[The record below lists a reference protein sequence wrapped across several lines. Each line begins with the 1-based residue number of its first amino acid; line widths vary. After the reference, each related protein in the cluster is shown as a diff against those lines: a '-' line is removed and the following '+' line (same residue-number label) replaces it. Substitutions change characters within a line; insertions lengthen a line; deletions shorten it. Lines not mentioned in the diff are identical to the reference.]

1 MFVAAFDDRPVT
13 PEYIYSF
20 IRNTTAFCD
29 LNYFTPAQDIATN
42 DKFDLSKSKYKLIT
56 MDPGGLPKYHHAKQL
71 FDDLYV
77 NYSTNPD
84 FLGRA
89 WFHRWFALNAA
100 TITLSSNDYICLL
113 DTDFLIG
120 MSPSDVLSHCLL
132 SADNK
137 DLQFVAD
144 WNYVSTKGHDIP
156 IEILPYIDF
165 EYNYPKEIAPHITI
179 MTKSFLYDFCK
190 FILTAY
196 YSPGMKDHLV
206 GHFFDQIGSGRD
218 GGISD
223 MSALAT
229 YSMLNHYDHTFNI
242 KNLDTLAII
251 GNFYYFY
258 YSEIG
263 EAKDWKILFQSD
275 GQELQIAGKSKKLI
289 GVHFQGS
296 AKTFMSLAYDSS
308 DTDGVISR
316 AICDQHLE
324 TLAKRE
330 AKRAQMESI
339 AIANAAKPRIYRMA
353 NKLKR
358 EFGRSIRENK

>member
-29 LNYFTPAQDIATN
+29 LNYFSPAQDIATN

-56 MDPGGLPKYHHAKQL
+56 TDPGGLPKYHHAKQL

-156 IEILPYIDF
+156 NEILPYIDF
-165 EYNYPKEIAPHITI
+165 KYNYPKEIAPHITI

-196 YSPGMKDHLV
+196 YSPSMKDHLV

-251 GNFYYFY
+251 GNFYYFFTLKL
-258 YSEIG
+258 EKLKIG
-263 EAKDWKILFQSD
+263 RSFFNLTAKNYRL
-275 GQELQIAGKSKKLI
+275 LANRKSLLE
-289 GVHFQGS
+289 F
-296 AKTFMSLAYDSS
+296 TF
-308 DTDGVISR
+308 
-316 AICDQHLE
+316 
-324 TLAKRE
+324 RE
-330 AKRAQMESI
+330 ALRLLCLLPMILVAL
-339 AIANAAKPRIYRMA
+339 MA
-353 NKLKR
+353 LYPVPFVINTWKHWQNVKQNER
-358 EFGRSIRENK
+358 RWNQ

>member
-42 DKFDLSKSKYKLIT
+42 VKLDSSRSKYKLTTI
-56 MDPGGLPKYHHAKQL
+56 DPDSLPQYRHVKQL

-84 FLGRA
+84 FFERPC
-89 WFHRWFALNAA
+89 FHRWFALNAA
-100 TITLSSNDYICLL
+100 TTSLDNNDYICLL

-120 MSPSDVLSHCLL
+120 MHPSEVLSQCLL
-132 SADNK
+132 SAENK
-137 DLQFVAD
+137 ELQLIAD
-144 WNYVSTKGHDIP
+144 WQFPSTMDREIP
-156 IEILPYIDF
+156 IDLMPHIYSEII
-165 EYNYPKEIAPHITI
+165 YPKAIPPHIII
-179 MTKSFLYDFCK
+179 MTKTFLYDFCK
-190 FILTAY
+190 FILTTY
-196 YSPGMKDHLV
+196 YSLGMKDQLV
-206 GHFFDQIGSGRD
+206 GYYFDAIGNGRI

-223 MSALAT
+223 MTAIAT
-229 YSMLNHYDHTFNI
+229 YSMQNHYSYTFNI
-242 KNLDTLAII
+242 KNLDSFEII
-251 GNFYYFY
+251 GNFYSFF
-258 YSEIG
+258 YSETG
-263 EAKDWKILFQSD
+263 QSDNWKILFQSD

-308 DTDGVISR
+308 GTDGVISR

-324 TLAKRE
+324 ILAKRE

-358 EFGRSIRENK
+358 KLSQSIRENK